1 LATAGRATNTDGW
14 EWPSDDR
21 RGSQRRDVT
30 PQEVGERAAQGKPG
44 AGAPAGATG
53 ASSATDA
60 RAAPRRIGPEPGK
73 VGFAILDFDPGKR

>member
-1 LATAGRATNTDGW
+1 VTFTAREVVATG
-14 EWPSDDR
+14 
-21 RGSQRRDVT
+21 
-30 PQEVGERAAQGKPG
+30 AQGKPG

-60 RAAPRRIGPEPGK
+60 PAAPRRIGPERGK